1 MNARY
6 APMNRS
12 HIPGFPN
19 PMPKVDWLED
29 LPIFKDEKK
38 DNAALHLVRFHMHVR
53 SLKVHFPEDCLM
65 RMFMATLEGKAW
77 SWYKSLE
84 NGSLSSLADFHDVFY
99 DTYKECHP
107 SLLLL
112 KDCCRHSLSLIQY
125 LEDCYDDDEFMDEEI
140 LEALHNNAFQHQ
152 GESITSHE
160 TQHEDQQGFTY
171 ENHVQ
176 SSDIDVEMQQT
187 CQSSDHYQ
195 NEHDYKHQEEML
207 EEIFY
212 DPQAEEKIVH
222 FCNFLQQ
229 LTPKNDD
236 NNEEN
241 SIVCWND
248 SEKQLDSLSNKCC
261 VVEDQLF
268 EDIEC
273 YDDHQ
278 NNHVFF
284 DPISEYMAKL
294 CTPVFHFHLHY
305 EDQVHY
311 KLIWSSHYHGYFEVE
326 CSQEP
331 PISERTIDWLYW
343 KYHVA

>member
-19 PMPKVDWLED
+19 PMPKVDWLDD

-53 SLKVHFPEDCLM
+53 SLKVHLPEDCLM

-84 NGSLSSLADFHDVFY
+84 NGSLYSLADFHDVFCEM
-99 DTYKECHP
+99 YKEGYP

-160 TQHEDQQGFTY
+160 TQHEEQQGFTC
-171 ENHVQ
+171 ENHV
-176 SSDIDVEMQQT
+176 SSFDMNEEMQQYS
-187 CQSSDHYQ
+187 QSSNH
-195 NEHDYKHQEEML
+195 NEDEIDCKQQEEVL
-207 EEIFY
+207 EDSFY
-212 DPQAEEKIVH
+212 DPQAEEKVG
-222 FCNFLQQ
+222 FLSQTSQQ
-229 LTPKNDD
+229 LTTINDHKK
-236 NNEEN
+236 EEN
-241 SIVCWND
+241 YIVCRQH
-248 SEKQLDSLSNKCC
+248 SEKQFDSISKEPC
-261 VVEDQLF
+261 VVENQLSK
-268 EDIEC
+268 DIEC

-278 NNHVFF
+278 HNHVFF
-284 DPISEYMAKL
+284 DPISEYMDKL

-305 EDQVHY
+305 EDQVY
-311 KLIWSSHYHGYFEVE
+311 YQLIWSSHYHGYFEVE

-331 PISERTIDWLYW
+331 PISEKTIDWLYW